1 MLKVPE
7 KLRGDLRIRRHRQA
21 LYALAQDKLLNL
33 IHKGVLTPGTQL
45 PSQEELASMLGVSR
59 ATVREAVR
67 GIAQMGLIEQR
78 HGVGTFVAPAGW
90 RINEGMEI
98 LESLESM
105 AKRQGWLCGSEAVE
119 IGQIQANASLAQ
131 RFGVPENVA
140 INTVSRIKTADG
152 QPVARMIDYVPQD
165 FLPIEQL
172 PRQFT
177 GSVLD
182 LLLSSDE
189 PRVDYATATW
199 TACTG
204 TPEVARALH
213 VPVETPLLFSVET
226 VYAKDGRVIEI
237 GETYFVTNFFRF
249 HVTRRPIRPW
259 GEMAFQ
265 ARA

>member
-1 MLKVPE
+1 MLTVPE
-7 KLRGDLRIRRHRQA
+7 KLRGDLRIKRHHQA
-21 LYALAQDKLLNL
+21 LYALAQDKLLSL
-33 IHKGVLTPGTQL
+33 IRKGVLAPGTQL

-78 HGVGTFVAPAGW
+78 HGVGTFVATAGW

-105 AKRQGWLCGSEAVE
+105 AKRQGWVCGSEAVE
-119 IGQIQANASLAQ
+119 IRQITADASLAQ
-131 RFGVPENVA
+131 RFGVPVGTT

-152 QPVARMIDYVPQD
+152 QPVASMTDYVLQD
-165 FLPIEQL
+165 ILSIDQL

-189 PRVDYATATW
+189 PRVDYAIATW

-204 TPEVARALH
+204 TSEVARALR
-213 VPVETPLLFSVET
+213 VSPENPLLFSVET
-226 VYAKDGRVIEI
+226 VYAKDGRAIEI

-249 HVTRRPIRPW
+249 HVIRRPIRP
-259 GEMAFQ
+259 
-265 ARA
+265 